1 MISFFFFSTF
11 HLLPLEM
18 LVNFLWKLDGF
29 HLNLGV
35 VLLIILLGES
45 IAVIQQEATA
55 QQLYPLSQLEVFG

>member
-1 MISFFFFSTF
+1 
-11 HLLPLEM
+11 M